1 MLMKFVKVISRTLQ
15 GLLALLLSLLV
26 LVVVVLTVAL
36 GTETGRLW
44 LVERG
49 TTLAGNAGVDIHM
62 TQLQSP
68 GLDQWALA
76 SLTVDMDGS
85 RIIAIDQLA
94 LSWRPWSLL
103 QKHIEIHSLTAAR
116 VHYFEQEPGEPEEEP
131 ADDSGG
137 GQMWPVTLDRLAV
150 GEIGV
155 FDTAGDT
162 RLPLMR
168 VGGAAKLFHDNI
180 PVQLQAD
187 VETLSD
193 PVTKLTVDSQA
204 LSSTQIRITG
214 SLHEAPA
221 GWLGGL
227 LSLPDEQGLD
237 ARFAIELTQNQDEL
251 RIDIESFSLP
261 FLQHALAARGSA
273 RLHLPTNTLTIR
285 ELLLEIDDNRQRI
298 KGTVSPEDL
307 FLDVQ
312 LSSLPLTLA
321 QPWLPDLQRGTAS
334 GHMEIDWF
342 MADEDSLPNIAGNLE
357 FDVGIRQQ
365 AIKGNLE
372 GTLKQNL
379 IRLQPGWVTVDR
391 SRVALQGTVDLDGDA
406 NALQAH
412 VTDFTTDLLAPWSVE
427 LPEGLKVTN
436 RSTRLELEGS
446 FDQPRLLVDGDAVSA
461 RDLGCIQSPMHGPVD
476 RIRVGPGSV
485 QRHDADAESQRMRKL
500 PHTGR
505 GLAMGGQLAGI
516 AERANQLFGHAFS
529 FIRATGGQQDREFV
543 TTHAADRIRA
553 TQEGA

>member
-221 GWLGGL
+221 GWLGNAWVVVLAAGVVMGL
-227 LSLPDEQGLD
+227 ALGARHVQGLFLLPITEG
-237 ARFAIELTQNQDEL
+237 RGWSREL
-251 RIDIESFSLP
+251 FG
-261 FLQHALAARGSA
+261 FALA
-273 RLHLPTNTLTIR
+273 
-285 ELLLEIDDNRQRI
+285 
-298 KGTVSPEDL
+298 
-307 FLDVQ
+307 VQ
-312 LSSLPLTLA
+312 NLAWGLA
-321 QPWLPDLQRGTAS
+321 QPLAGMVADRMGSRRVVVFGLLLYALGFMLFMNLGAKKFDRYLLPAHLPLEFIAGAGWVMALNLAQRQATQATVRLWPLAAAAVV
-334 GHMEIDWF
+334 I
-342 MADEDSLPNIAGNLE
+342 MAQALFALPTFPYYLTYYNPLLGGAARAPEVMMIGWGEGGLLALHLTGQSLNIYSQIGMILLVGLVTKNSILLVEYANQGLARGLDSLDAILEAGRIRFRPILMTSVATIMGVMPIAIGTGAGAVSRRPLGYAI
-357 FDVGIRQQ
+357 VG
-365 AIKGNLE
+365 GLSFS
-372 GTLKQNL
+372 TLL
-379 IRLQPGWVTVDR
+379 TLFVVPVVW
-391 SRVALQGTVDLDGDA
+391 
-406 NALQAH
+406 LQAER
-412 VTDFTTDLLAPWSVE
+412 FLAHRR
-427 LPEGLKVTN
+427 
-436 RSTRLELEGS
+436 RSTAAAPVPTAE
-446 FDQPRLLVDGDAVSA
+446 P
-461 RDLGCIQSPMHGPVD
+461 LG
-476 RIRVGPGSV
+476 
-485 QRHDADAESQRMRKL
+485 AK
-500 PHTGR
+500 
-505 GLAMGGQLAGI
+505 
-516 AERANQLFGHAFS
+516 
-529 FIRATGGQQDREFV
+529 
-543 TTHAADRIRA
+543 
-553 TQEGA
+553 